1 MLTTSTT
8 ASQTGLH
15 SGAFS
20 HSRRL
25 SSMRLTPC
33 SCSHTTNRRQIA
45 GDLSWRSRPHHR
57 LQVPMTET
65 HMETNLGLPESTNT
79 VRRSLPLR
87 WRSWA
92 NTFRGSEKSHPLS
105 PGSGTGEGCFRIP
118 EKSPQTPPTSILMA
132 PTLPTPKEMALLTRA
147 ILVSARA
154 LTSTCSNPN
163 SSWTTK
169 VCPRRTL
176 RARLW

>member
-8 ASQTGLH
+8 ALQTGSH

-33 SCSHTTNRRQIA
+33 SCSHTMNRRQIA
-45 GDLSWRSRPHHR
+45 GDLSGDRPAPSPAGADDR
-57 LQVPMTET
+57 K

-79 VRRSLPLR
+79 VRRSHPLR

-92 NTFRGSEKSHPLS
+92 NTFRGSEKSPLLS

-118 EKSPQTPPTSILMA
+118 EKSPQTPPTSTLMA

-147 ILVSARA
+147 ILVNARA

-163 SSWTTK
+163 SSWTKK
-169 VCPRRTL
+169 VCPRRTS